1 MNRTIIIFLILSLV
15 TGTFLVIMS
24 NHWFPIW
31 LGLEL
36 STLSIIPILNTNINP
51 RSNEATIK
59 YFLVQAFSAAILLNG
74 AIINLWQSNTWN
86 INETLSTICYIII
99 LSALIIKL
107 GLAPFHFWFP
117 DVLSGIPF
125 SNGIIIA
132 CWQKIAPL
140 YLLLLTSN
148 NIPNE
153 IILTCA
159 TTSVLIGGWG
169 GLNQTS
175 LRKILAYSSIS
186 HLGWISA
193 TLFFSQEIALLI
205 FLFYILNNTAIF
217 LICHNNNLYS
227 LSNLNK
233 TNTTPSTTILFSTLI
248 LSIGGLP
255 PLGGFLNKLIPLNIF
270 LNNINIIFILVF
282 IFGSLTSL
290 YFYLRIVFNTS
301 LTLFPNNSLIILLNN
316 PQSTNNTTN
325 LIISITLPLSIWGI
339 TLTPIF
345 WLFI

>member
-1 MNRTIIIFLILSLV
+1 MNRIVILFLTISLILGTTLV
-15 TGTFLVIMS
+15 VLS

-36 STLSIIPILNTNINP
+36 STLSLIPLLNTNINS

-74 AIINLWQSNTWN
+74 ATINLWLSNSWD
-86 INETLSTICYIII
+86 INETPNTICYSII
-99 LSALIIKL
+99 LIALIIKL
-107 GLAPFHFWFP
+107 GIAPCHFWFP

-140 YLLLLTSN
+140 FLLLSISN
-148 NIPNE
+148 NVPNE
-153 IILTCA
+153 IIILCA
-159 TTSVLIGGWG
+159 TISILIGGWG

-175 LRKILAYSSIS
+175 IRKILAYSSIS

-193 TLFFSQEIALLI
+193 TLFFSPEASLII

-217 LICHNNNLYS
+217 LLCHNNNLLS

-233 TNTTPSTTILFSTLI
+233 SNIIPSTITLFSIFL
-248 LSIGGLP
+248 LSLGGLP
-255 PLGGFLNKLIPLNIF
+255 PLGGFINKLIPFTIF
-270 LNNINIIFILVF
+270 LNNINWIPLPLF

-290 YFYLRIVFNTS
+290 YFYLRIIFNTS
-301 LTLFPNNSLIILLNN
+301 LILFPNNSLNFTLNN
-316 PQSTNNTTN
+316 NNN
-325 LIISITLPLSIWGI
+325 PSPLNIIISSISPLAI
-339 TLTPIF
+339 
-345 WLFI
+345 